1 MDEPGAPLRGQG
13 LAGRGPGRERALGWA
28 AAIAIFLGTLGVFGF
43 GLAWQAAREAAA
55 LRGELAA
62 LREGL
67 ASGAVRA
74 GEAAPPEQPA
84 ARAEPM
90 TAEPELAALREELAD
105 LGDGLDGLGAELDE
119 LAERELALTAL
130 EGLSSL
136 GQDQALPLGAHLA
149 CFLIYTNEGT
159 PQSSA
164 CELQLDAA
172 TGSWALWARSAECRA
187 ACVDW
192 R

>member
-1 MDEPGAPLRGQG
+1 MLTNATVVPSAEITGTALWAFPAAPAEPG
-13 LAGRGPGRERALGWA
+13 
-28 AAIAIFLGTLGVFGF
+28 T
-43 GLAWQAAREAAA
+43 
-55 LRGELAA
+55 
-62 LREGL
+62 
-67 ASGAVRA
+67 S
-74 GEAAPPEQPA
+74 
-84 ARAEPM
+84 
-90 TAEPELAALREELAD
+90 EPELAELREEVA
-105 LGDGLDGLGAELDE
+105 GLGEELDE
-119 LAERELALTAL
+119 LAAEIDELAERDLAVTAQ

-164 CELQLDAA
+164 CEVQLDAA

>member
-1 MDEPGAPLRGQG
+1 MDEPGAPVQGQG
-13 LAGRGPGRERALGWA
+13 LAGRARRERALGWA
-28 AAIAIFLGTLGVFGF
+28 AAIAVFLGTLGLFGF
-43 GLAWQAAREAAA
+43 GLAWRAAREAAA

-67 ASGAVRA
+67 ASGAARA
-74 GEAAPPEQPA
+74 GQAAQPA
-84 ARAEPM
+84 APAEPM

-105 LGDGLDGLGAELDE
+105 LGDALDELGAEVDE

-136 GQDQALPLGAHLA
+136 GQEQALPLGAHLA

-172 TGSWALWARSAECRA
+172 TGGWTLWARSAECRA